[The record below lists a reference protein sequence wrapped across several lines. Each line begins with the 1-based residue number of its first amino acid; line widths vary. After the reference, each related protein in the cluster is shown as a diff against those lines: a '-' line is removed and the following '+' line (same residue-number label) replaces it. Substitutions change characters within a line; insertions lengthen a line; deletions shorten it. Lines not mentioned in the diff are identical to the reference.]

1 MLFSYPHWH
10 QNKKLVLGSNQITVC
25 NCICL
30 LNREIMWKQ
39 FVRVYLVTKSYYRI
53 SDCIE
58 CCVRERLRTSVDT
71 QYVPIYKLSNRIN
84 MGNWVNATNCLIM
97 EFHVCRR
104 ENIWSGSGNSLKPKI
119 RHYRINYDYG
129 CVILVFY
136 LSI

>member
-1 MLFSYPHWH
+1 MLFSYPLWH

-58 CCVRERLRTSVDT
+58 CCVRERLR
-71 QYVPIYKLSNRIN
+71 IYKLSNRIN
-84 MGNWVNATNCLIM
+84 TGNCVNATNCLIM

-104 ENIWSGSGNSLKPKI
+104 ENIWSGSGNS
-119 RHYRINYDYG
+119 
-129 CVILVFY
+129 
-136 LSI
+136 